1 MAEKYFKAKLTKNY
15 HGQRKIV
22 KDEVFT
28 ETELN
33 KAYPNNALH
42 GYFESVTKEV
52 YTELLSKQQ
61 KENLSK
67 DELLKAEIMESLT
80 AEFEAK
86 FKIQDKQIKD
96 LEAENKKLKSKK

>member
-33 KAYPNNALH
+33 ETYPNALH
-42 GYFESVTKEV
+42 GNFESVTKEV

-86 FKIQDKQIKD
+86 FKIQDKKIKD
-96 LEAENKKLKSKK
+96 LEFENKKLKSKK